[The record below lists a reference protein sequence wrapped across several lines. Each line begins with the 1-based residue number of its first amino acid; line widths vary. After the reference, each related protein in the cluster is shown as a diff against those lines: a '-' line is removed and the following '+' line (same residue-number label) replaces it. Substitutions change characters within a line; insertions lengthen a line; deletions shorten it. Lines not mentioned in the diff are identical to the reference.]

1 MEEVEIQRDH
11 DLWSKGLEDIFIDMV
26 YEEIING
33 TLKGGKI
40 TNKDHMRLAKRIT
53 AVGMKVIDS
62 AQVKAKLV
70 CLKAKQQLFTDLM
83 GQTGMGWNPKT
94 NTMIGSTENW
104 ANALKVNPSF
114 QQFKTHGC
122 RKYDILCTIFG
133 QAVATGILHHAS
145 TQEQPTS
152 DNELPTSDEEPP
164 ISDEE
169 QHLQELS
176 IDVDDMDMSFRSGR
190 PSSSTSARNSHRRQR
205 AGTSMQLPPVIS
217 ECLDAITS
225 CAAVRA
231 NLDELLYEKMK
242 GKRSKVEMSCKSA
255 VGFDRHSRCIRLLDE
270 ITPPLTAEQYNL
282 ASKRLLD
289 RVVQNGFLALS
300 ESRRSQWVWSLH

>member
-1 MEEVEIQRDH
+1 M
-11 DLWSKGLEDIFIDMV
+11 
-26 YEEIING
+26 NG
-33 TLKGGKI
+33 FP
-40 TNKDHMRLAKRIT
+40 RYC
-53 AVGMKVIDS
+53 
-62 AQVKAKLV
+62 Q
-70 CLKAKQQLFTDLM
+70 
-83 GQTGMGWNPKT
+83 
-94 NTMIGSTENW
+94 
-104 ANALKVNPSF
+104 VNPSF
-114 QQFKTHGC
+114 RQFKTRGC
-122 RKYDILCTIFG
+122 QKYDILCTIFG

-152 DNELPTSDEEPP
+152 D
-164 ISDEE
+164 EE

-176 IDVDDMDMSFRSGR
+176 IDVDDMDVSFQSGR

-217 ECLDAITS
+217 ECLDEIAA
-225 CAAVRA
+225 CAAARA

-255 VGFDRHSRCIRLLDE
+255 VGFDRRSRCVRLLDE

-289 RVVQNGFLALS
+289 RAVQNGFLALS